1 MICKKK
7 FSKVAIDRNCE
18 ENDRNC
24 FFTIFLSILIYN
36 EKLNN
41 VFYRLMSLFIIN
53 YMLKISSKLINKK
66 TNKNK
71 QQVLKN
77 IKIKYLY

>member
-1 MICKKK
+1 
-7 FSKVAIDRNCE
+7 
-18 ENDRNC
+18 
-24 FFTIFLSILIYN
+24 
-36 EKLNN
+36 
-41 VFYRLMSLFIIN
+41 MSLFIIN